1 MNYLL
6 IFNNFF
12 IMSENEKRNLFEDE
26 KLESKE
32 VNNFKE
38 LNTLQNEPK
47 SYFNFGFCQLSIGII
62 FTYIYMICSIL
73 LNLINRIIYHTYN
86 FQYNYCFMFC
96 QQFVCMILFS
106 CIGSR
111 NETFSRQTGE
121 LSFKDFMKFK
131 YDYLLF
137 GFIFI
142 LNILS
147 SFYGN
152 QLVLNVSMF
161 VTLRK
166 LVLVML
172 FFVDFFIGKKKIT
185 MLTMFCIALITIGTL
200 LIGSDD
206 FTADYL
212 GYLVVIINN
221 TLTILYIKL
230 TEGFKKKTGASNLKL
245 LVYNSYLANPILIMA
260 MFISGEYRKVI
271 DFFFGDVPPFEG
283 SYFGYFFVLCISC
296 IMCLILNSS
305 FFISNEKNSSLFT
318 QLLANSKDIFLS
330 FLSFFFLKN
339 NKLTFKIVL
348 GLLISTIGALL
359 ASTKSICDN
368 LKFGKDNKK
377 DSYKPMTTELEPK
390 QLEVSD

>member
-1 MNYLL
+1 
-6 IFNNFF
+6 
-12 IMSENEKRNLFEDE
+12 MSENEKRNLFEDE
-26 KLESKE
+26 KLESNETNNLKE
-32 VNNFKE
+32 AND
-38 LNTLQNEPK
+38 LQNEPK
-47 SYFNFGFCQLSIGII
+47 SYINLGFCQLSIGII
-62 FTYIYMICSIL
+62 FTYIYMICAIL

-96 QQFVCMILFS
+96 QQFVCLILFS
-106 CIGSR
+106 CVGSK

-121 LSFKDFMKFK
+121 LSFKDFMRFK

-185 MLTMFCIALITIGTL
+185 MFTMFCIALITIGTL

-245 LVYNSYLANPILIMA
+245 LVYNSYLANPILIAA
-260 MFISGEYRKVI
+260 MFISGEYKKVI

-330 FLSFFFLKN
+330 FLSFIFLKN
-339 NKLTFKIVL
+339 NKLTFKIFL
-348 GLLISTIGALL
+348 GLFISTLGALL
-359 ASTKSICDN
+359 ASTKSICEN
-368 LKFGKDNKK
+368 LKFGRDKK
-377 DSYKPMTTELEPK
+377 ESYKPMMTELEPK